1 MDAKVFKNLIKE
13 AVREAVR
20 EELGLLLLEQK
31 KQSIQESLNNDTTNI
46 NYSSRDVMPGNP
58 NIRASLRSKMG
69 EAFGFQ
75 QQQPAKLAIIDA
87 VDENTGEKVNPFA
100 AFLADSAANMT
111 AQDLSGLRNL
121 G

>member
-1 MDAKVFKNLIKE
+1 MNAKVFKNLIKE

-20 EELGLLLLEQK
+20 EEVGVLLLEQR
-31 KQSIQESLNNDTTNI
+31 KQELNENKTFSFTSDDVINTNDVRT
-46 NYSSRDVMPGNP
+46 
-58 NIRASLRSKMG
+58 SLRTKMG

-75 QQQPAKLAIIDA
+75 QSSPKLEVINA
-87 VDENTGEKVNPFA
+87 VDKKTGEKVNPFA